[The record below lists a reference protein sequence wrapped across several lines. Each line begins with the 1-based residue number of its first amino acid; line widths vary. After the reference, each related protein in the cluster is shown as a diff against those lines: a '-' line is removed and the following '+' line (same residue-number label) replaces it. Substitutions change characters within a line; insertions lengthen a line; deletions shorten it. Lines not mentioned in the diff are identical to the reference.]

1 MASSSLLFT
10 HLAWIWISWYLN
22 LHSDKE
28 SSLCLPKVSGTKP
41 DHVCSKTLTWNTIW
55 QAMLGHLDSPAS
67 DYLVFQAGAQFT
79 SWSLPRHNSFIKMN
93 LIGALLLGTSFLPI
107 LNLSLF
113 WYKTELYAFNK
124 FYGVQA
130 GWVSWLLGTWVYKSE
145 ENRSSHFFQA
155 CIQWGVSN
163 AMRRS
168 K

>member
-55 QAMLGHLDSPAS
+55 QAMLGYLDSPAS
-67 DYLVFQAGAQFT
+67 DCLVFQAGAQFT
-79 SWSLPRHNSFIKMN
+79 SWSLPRHNSFNKMN

-124 FYGVQA
+124 FLWGSNRMGSMATRYLGIQE
-130 GWVSWLLGTWVYKSE
+130 WRKQIQPLLSSLYSVGSE
-145 ENRSSHFFQA
+145 
-155 CIQWGVSN
+155 
-163 AMRRS
+163 
-168 K
+168 